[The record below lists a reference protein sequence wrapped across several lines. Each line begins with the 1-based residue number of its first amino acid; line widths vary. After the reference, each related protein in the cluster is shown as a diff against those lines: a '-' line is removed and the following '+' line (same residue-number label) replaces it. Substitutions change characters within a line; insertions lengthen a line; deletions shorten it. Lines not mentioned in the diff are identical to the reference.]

1 MDSGLILG
9 GLGMLAVIVMIF
21 LEIPVGVAMGLVGLG
36 GCAWIMGVEP
46 SSTIA
51 SSTVWD
57 SLTNYTLT
65 VLPLFVFMG
74 NLASECGLS
83 SRLYSAMRTLIGHR
97 KGGLA
102 IATIGASAGFGM
114 ISGSSLATTATMSRI
129 AMPEMKAA
137 GYSLPLSAG
146 TVAAGGSLGILIP
159 PSTVLVI
166 YAFLAEQSINSLLLA
181 AMGPIV
187 LAILLYCLAVYLPV
201 MLGLVK
207 APHKEK
213 ASRADRWASM
223 KEIVPPTGVFA
234 LMMGGLYSGI
244 FTANETAAVGVGLVL
259 VYGLLSRRLS
269 CAGMLA
275 ASVTTA
281 LTCGAL
287 YLVLIAAN
295 LFNFFLALSGLPFSL
310 SSIFS
315 GLIENPLLL
324 ILVMTGIYLLLGT
337 VMDSLAMLLLTIPLF
352 VPIADAAGI
361 NLVWFGIYAVMVVEL
376 GLITPPVGMNLFI
389 IKVAYS
395 DIRLVQLWQGIA
407 PFVIA
412 DLIRI
417 AVIVAIPAIVLWLP
431 DNAH

>member
-1 MDSGLILG
+1 MDSGLMLG

-83 SRLYSAMRTLIGHR
+83 SRLYGAMRTLIGHR

-201 MLGLVK
+201 MLGLVQ
-207 APHKEK
+207 APHQER
-213 ASRADRWASM
+213 ASRADRFASM

-395 DIRLVQLWQGIA
+395 DIRLVELWRGIA
-407 PFVIA
+407 PFIVA

-417 AVIVAIPAIVLWLP
+417 AFIVAIPAIVLWLP